1 MRSSNLR
8 KCPVKNPAPL
18 LQAAILGKPKRI
30 ARNVMEGGYTEG
42 TVKSQTYL
50 TAPQGIIKNY

>member
-1 MRSSNLR
+1 MCSSN
-8 KCPVKNPAPL
+8 PPAPL

>member
-1 MRSSNLR
+1 MCSSY
-8 KCPVKNPAPL
+8 PPAPL
-18 LQAAILGKPKRI
+18 LQAAVLGKPKRI
-30 ARNVMEGGYTEG
+30 ARNVMEGGSTEG